1 MLIERPLW
9 ILRRLFPNAL
19 WRMDKAQKTIYLTF
33 DDGPVPGTTPQV
45 LEILAKNDIKA
56 TFFCVADNVR
66 KYPEVFKMV
75 TDAGHCIGNH
85 TFNHVRGF
93 AMQEEEYLANVE
105 KASTLIES
113 DLLRPPHGQ
122 LTRSLYK
129 KLKAKYRIVMWDLI
143 TRDYNR
149 SLSPEK
155 IVSIVKKYSRN
166 GSIIVFH
173 DSEKSNKNV
182 LAALPESIEFLKQQG
197 YQFKT
202 L

>member
-1 MLIERPLW
+1 MLIESPLW
-9 ILRRLFPNAL
+9 ALRKLFPKAL
-19 WRMDKAQKTIYLTF
+19 WRMDKSQKTVYLTF
-33 DDGPVPGTTPQV
+33 DDGPVPETTPQV
-45 LEILAKNDIKA
+45 LEILAANDIKA
-56 TFFCVADNVR
+56 TFFCVGDNIR
-66 KYPEVFKMV
+66 KYPEAFKQV
-75 TDAGHCIGNH
+75 LEAGHRVGNH

-93 AMQEEEYLANVE
+93 SMQEDEYLANVE
-105 KASTLIES
+105 KASALIGS
-113 DLLRPPHGQ
+113 DLIRPPHGQ

-129 KLKAKYRIVMWDLI
+129 KLQAKYRIVMWDLI

-149 SLSPEK
+149 SLTPER

-173 DSEKSNKNV
+173 DSEKSKKNV
-182 LAALPESIEFLKQQG
+182 LAALPESIAFLKQQG

>member
-9 ILRRLFPNAL
+9 ALRKLFPKAL
-19 WRMDKAQKTIYLTF
+19 WRMDKSQKTVYLTF
-33 DDGPVPGTTPQV
+33 DDGPVPETTTQV
-45 LEILAKNDIKA
+45 LEILAANDIKA
-56 TFFCVADNVR
+56 TFFCVGDNIR
-66 KYPEVFKMV
+66 KYPEVFKQV
-75 TDAGHCIGNH
+75 REAGHRVGNH

-93 AMQEEEYLANVE
+93 SMKEDDYLANVE
-105 KASTLIES
+105 KASALIGS
-113 DLLRPPHGQ
+113 DLIRPPHGQ

-129 KLKAKYRIVMWDLI
+129 KLQAKYRIVMWDLI

-149 SLSPEK
+149 SLTPER

-173 DSEKSNKNV
+173 DSEKSKKNV
-182 LAALPESIEFLKQQG
+182 LAALPESIAFLKQQG